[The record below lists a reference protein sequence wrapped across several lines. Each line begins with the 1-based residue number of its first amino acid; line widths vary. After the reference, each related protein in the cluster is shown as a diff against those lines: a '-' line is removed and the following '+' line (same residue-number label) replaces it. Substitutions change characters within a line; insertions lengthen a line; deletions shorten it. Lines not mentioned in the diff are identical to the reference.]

1 MYMKFQNFTFDYNKI
16 AKSLLYELKLVLPP
30 SMGYKSFHTL
40 FKVNELVLVPSW
52 YSLMFAQSEGLIL
65 LSKVAF
71 RLCNNIISIALLLRG
86 LFIIEKKLLRKKSYG
101 LDP

>member
-1 MYMKFQNFTFDYNKI
+1 MYFSFFKIQFCPTLHANF
-16 AKSLLYELKLVLPP
+16 LLCRCVCFP
-30 SMGYKSFHTL
+30 SFAPKNHIVVM
-40 FKVNELVLVPSW
+40 ELVLVPSW

-86 LFIIEKKLLRKKSYG
+86 LFIIEKKLLRKKGYG
-101 LDP
+101 FDP